1 MLTLSTIEFILII
14 GVIIM
19 LLSVIGI
26 AIEAIEFILI
36 IGVII
41 MLLSVI
47 GIAIEAILFS
57 IRGKKLKKQLEKE
70 YGSAAEMLQAFLD
83 IYKNDPR
90 TVRYKRRMRNVF
102 ALLAALF
109 LAGGCMSFIGI
120 QQIQNGQREYQEFIM
135 S

>member
-1 MLTLSTIEFILII
+1 MLTLSTSEFILII

-19 LLSVIGI
+19 LLSVIG
-26 AIEAIEFILI
+26 L
-36 IGVII
+36 
-41 MLLSVI
+41 
-47 GIAIEAILFS
+47 AIEAILFS

-70 YGSAAEMLQAFLD
+70 YGSAAEMIQAFLD

-90 TVRYKRRMRNVF
+90 TVKHKRLMRNVF

-135 S
+135 SLNG

>member
-19 LLSVIGI
+19 FLSVIGI

-41 MLLSVI
+41 MLLSII

-57 IRGKKLKKQLEKE
+57 IRGKKRKRSVL
-70 YGSAAEMLQAFLD
+70 AERA
-83 IYKNDPR
+83 N
-90 TVRYKRRMRNVF
+90 
-102 ALLAALF
+102 
-109 LAGGCMSFIGI
+109 
-120 QQIQNGQREYQEFIM
+120 
-135 S
+135 